1 LSTIRVGSK
10 AKKKKTG
17 RKKKVVATFCFH
29 LLGVL
34 VSAGEVRIIDDD
46 FGGLYQQFT
55 DVR

>member
-10 AKKKKTG
+10 AKKKTG
-17 RKKKVVATFCFH
+17 RKKKVVATFCFR